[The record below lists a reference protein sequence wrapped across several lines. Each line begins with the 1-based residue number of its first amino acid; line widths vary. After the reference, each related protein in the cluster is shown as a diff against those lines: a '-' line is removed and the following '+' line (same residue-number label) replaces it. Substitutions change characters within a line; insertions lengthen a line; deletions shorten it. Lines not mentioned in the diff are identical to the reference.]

1 MNNRFKQQIE
11 FIREIDKIKDIIRK
25 TPRFG
30 TQIYENDAEHSWHI
44 SMMALVLVEYS
55 NRKDLDMLKVLKM
68 LLVHDLCEIHAG
80 DYIFYTEKQA
90 EKEQKEKEGAE
101 KIFGLL
107 PADQAKEFYALWEE
121 FELRVTPEAKFAR
134 VVDRLEP
141 IMQNY
146 FNSGKDWVKHKI
158 TSSMILDKNEIIRDG
173 SEELWEYVQSMVGE
187 IVDRGIIK

>member
-1 MNNRFKQQIE
+1 MNNRFKQQLA

-25 TPRFG
+25 TPRFDLK
-30 TQIYENDAEHSWHI
+30 TYENDAEHSWHI
-44 SMMALVLVEYS
+44 CMMALVLIEYS
-55 NRKDLDMLKVLKM
+55 NRKDLNMLKVLKM

-90 EKEQKEKEGAE
+90 EKEQKEREGAE

-107 PADQAKEFYALWEE
+107 PEDQAKEFYSLWEE
-121 FELRVTPEAKFAR
+121 FEARITPESKFAR

-146 FNSGKDWVKHKI
+146 YNDGKDWVKHKI
-158 TSSMILDKNEIIRDG
+158 TSEMILEKNVIIKDG
-173 SEELWEYVQSMVGE
+173 SEELWAFVQSMVEE
-187 IVDRGIIK
+187 IVERGIIK